1 MKKPVKILINRLLSI
16 QLKKALFEAF
26 FIAKKNKTNI
36 IDSQILIFGILKS
49 NNGVAYKTLN
59 KIYKS
64 KYTFNPVDKLLSDIE
79 KNFINKY
86 KFSSFK
92 AENKY
97 PTFSRPVRRLL
108 FFLIRST
115 KNQKYSIITTLD
127 VLNYLLRHKYVKNFV
142 KQSLLN
148 TL

>member
-1 MKKPVKILINRLLSI
+1 MKKPVKILINRVLSI
-16 QLKKALFEAF
+16 QLKKALFQAF
-26 FIAKKNKTNI
+26 ITASNNKANI
-36 IDSQILIFGILKS
+36 IDSQILLFGILKS
-49 NNGVAYKTLN
+49 NNGIAYKTLN

-64 KYTFNPVDKLLSDIE
+64 KSAFNPVDKLLSDIE
-79 KNFINKY
+79 KSFLSKS

-92 AENKY
+92 TENKY

-115 KNQKYSIITTLD
+115 KNKDYSIITTLD
-127 VLNYLLRHKYVKNFV
+127 VLNYLLRHKYVKHFI
-142 KQSLLN
+142 KESLLN